1 MGRSARLPDFDEER
15 ESPVRQ
21 AFAAIGSAIGRNPA
35 MTAGATAFLV
45 ALSFV
50 AANALWYQPHFHGGA
65 FFVTRIVPEREVLAE
80 AAQEQAEVASAPTRA
95 LPPPDALVMDAQQRL
110 AEMTIYTGEIDGRSG
125 PATRRAI
132 EMFQAAN
139 GITVTGML
147 DARTQA
153 RLNLDDRTAA
163 IEPAA
168 EETDP
173 VARMAAADPVAQA
186 QEADARV
193 RRIQAGLRAFG
204 NEGIEID
211 GKVGAQTRA
220 AIREFQT
227 LFGLPVNGEPDEALF
242 AKMREVGLMQ

>member
-1 MGRSARLPDFDEER
+1 MGRSARLPDFEEER
-15 ESPVRQ
+15 ESPVGQ
-21 AFAAIGSAIGRNPA
+21 AFAAVGSAIVRNPT

-50 AANALWYQPHFHGGA
+50 AANALWYQPHFHAGA
-65 FFVTRIVPEREVLAE
+65 FFVTRIVPEHEVLAQ
-80 AAQEQAEVASAPTRA
+80 AAQAEAEVASAPTRA
-95 LPPPDALVMDAQQRL
+95 LPPPDLLVMDAQQRL
-110 AEMTIYTGEIDGRSG
+110 AEMTIYSGEIDGRSG

-139 GITVTGML
+139 GITVTGVL
-147 DARTQA
+147 DARTRA

-163 IEPAA
+163 IEPMA
-168 EETDP
+168 EE
-173 VARMAAADPVAQA
+173 ADPVTRMASA
-186 QEADARV
+186 EPVAEVPEADARV

-211 GKVGAQTRA
+211 GKVGTQTRA

-227 LFGLPVNGEPDEALF
+227 LFGLPVNGEPDETLF
-242 AKMREVGLMQ
+242 AKMREVGLTQ